1 MHVHG
6 VPKIHRRVLWK
17 TVLFSCDQE
26 IPRKI
31 FLHHSAINVCL
42 ENTSSGTQGR
52 IWLCCFVPLRFQYP
66 GKALLH
72 GAIVEHWLTHV
83 GFVL

>member
-6 VPKIHRRVLWK
+6 VPKIHRRVLWQ
-17 TVLFSCDQE
+17 TIVFFYDQ
-26 IPRKI
+26 I
-31 FLHHSAINVCL
+31 FLHHTAIKVCL
-42 ENTSSGTQGR
+42 ENKSSGTQGR

-72 GAIVEHWLTHV
+72 GAIVEHWLTRV